1 MIIVDITMPKSCN
14 DCPMGWVTNVV
25 AFCRAKTEPNDAC
38 ENGEMWKDIT
48 PYGDASV
55 CRPEWCPIKCD
66 ITKQLYCGF
75 KKNQEDRQWI
85 N

>member
-1 MIIVDITMPKSCN
+1 MIVVNVHMPTSCS

-25 AFCRAKTEPNDAC
+25 AFCRAVTESNDAC
-38 ENGEMWKDIT
+38 EDSVMWKEIA

-55 CRPEWCPIKCD
+55 RRPEWCPIKCD

-75 KKNQEDRQWI
+75 KEKQEDRQ
-85 N
+85 